1 VKKIETVW
9 VNVMT
14 GKVRKTILEVGD
26 DYRWSAGDMVALV
39 AAKTHTEVPSIQ
51 ILEARGM

>member
-1 VKKIETVW
+1 MKKIETVW

-26 DYRWSAGDMVALV
+26 DYRWSAGDMTALV
-39 AAKTHTEVPSIQ
+39 AAKAHTEMPFIQ
-51 ILEARGM
+51 ILEARGV